1 MLKWMMVRYTVKAD
15 RADEN
20 VGYITR
26 VFEQL
31 QQVQPA
37 GLRYASFRFDDGVS
51 FMHVVGVD
59 PALEQNPLPSLA
71 AFKEFTEQIQD
82 RCVEPPV
89 TTGLHEVG
97 SYGWGNR

>member
-20 VGYITR
+20 EGYITR

-31 QQVQPA
+31 QREQPA
-37 GLRYASFRFDDGVS
+37 GLRYASLKLEDGVS
-51 FMHVVGVD
+51 FMHIVAVD
-59 PALEQNPLPSLA
+59 TALEHNPLPQLS
-71 AFKEFTEQIQD
+71 AFKEFTAAIQD

-89 TTGLHEVG
+89 TTALQVG
-97 SYGWGNR
+97 GAYGWVGM